1 MDDQTMV
8 IASVAALVIV
18 IVAWREILTAVV
30 GLIGGAV
37 AGYMSLIFSIALSA
51 DIFRNDKA
59 SAEGISILISIII
72 GSTVAFKV
80 WKKVWK
86 ALEKPD
92 KTQTEPES
100 VPGPQ
105 PNPVTPPIPAPRKAE
120 KQDKSDKT
128 VIMLMGQEAV
138 GKTTLLALMYKEF
151 TRNSYFPFV
160 ASDDTGIDLEEAY
173 QKLCTIIEQPNF
185 TQPPRLLPGTASVRE
200 YNFNI
205 ENREFVVYDTAGGLL
220 MTKESDGRAN
230 DLEDFRNAISKASV
244 IINVIDGAAMLE
256 GNDFLADRVNSPTRV
271 RDLLMRYKGG
281 DGRCLILFVITK
293 CEAWIKTEAG
303 IDKLRKAF
311 EDRHKVVLNWV
322 GENPNRA
329 GIFVPVK
336 TLGCVEFSFKEG
348 DGEQEKLVFHKKTNL
363 KFSQENVDKPMQY
376 AVRFCMRRSILPIE
390 KQFKFYGNSFMIQF

>member
-1 MDDQTMV
+1 MEFIIAFIIGLCAFIGV
-8 IASVAALVIV
+8 I
-18 IVAWREILTAVV
+18 
-30 GLIGGAV
+30 GAV
-37 AGYMSLIFSIALSA
+37 WFLVF
-51 DIFRNDKA
+51 KA
-59 SAEGISILISIII
+59 SEKI
-72 GSTVAFKV
+72 G
-80 WKKVWK
+80 
-86 ALEKPD
+86 E
-92 KTQTEPES
+92 TQTARDTLS
-100 VPGPQ
+100 QPQ
-105 PNPVTPPIPAPRKAE
+105 PDTVPPPIPAPRKAD

-205 ENREFVVYDTAGGLL
+205 ENREFVVYDTAGGLI

-303 IDKLRKAF
+303 IDKLRNAF

-390 KQFKFYGNSFMIQF
+390 KHFKFYGNSFMMQF

>member
-1 MDDQTMV
+1 MEIVLV
-8 IASVAALVIV
+8 IVAVVIV
-18 IVAWREILTAVV
+18 IVAWRTILTIAA
-30 GLIGGAV
+30 GLIAGGAV
-37 AGYMSLIFSIALSA
+37 GFAFSVLIIALSA
-51 DIFRNDKA
+51 GIFKNDKA
-59 SAEGISILISIII
+59 SMDVVAGISIFISIII
-72 GSTVAFKV
+72 GSVVAFKV
-80 WKKVWK
+80 WKKVWE

-92 KTQTEPES
+92 KIQTEPES
-100 VPGPQ
+100 VPVPK
-105 PNPVTPPIPAPRKAE
+105 PVTPPTPEPRKSD

-151 TRNSYFPFV
+151 TRNSHFPFV
-160 ASDDTGIDLEEAY
+160 ASNDTGIDLEEAY

-205 ENREFVVYDTAGGLL
+205 ENREFVVYDTAGGLI

-390 KQFKFYGNSFMIQF
+390 KHFKFYGNSFMIQF

>member
-1 MDDQTMV
+1 
-8 IASVAALVIV
+8 
-18 IVAWREILTAVV
+18 
-30 GLIGGAV
+30 
-37 AGYMSLIFSIALSA
+37 
-51 DIFRNDKA
+51 
-59 SAEGISILISIII
+59 
-72 GSTVAFKV
+72 
-80 WKKVWK
+80 
-86 ALEKPD
+86 
-92 KTQTEPES
+92 
-100 VPGPQ
+100 
-105 PNPVTPPIPAPRKAE
+105 
-120 KQDKSDKT
+120 
-128 VIMLMGQEAV
+128 
-138 GKTTLLALMYKEF
+138 LLALMYKEF

-205 ENREFVVYDTAGGLL
+205 ENREFAVYDTAGGLL

-230 DLEDFRNAISKASV
+230 DLGDFKNAISKASV

-256 GNDFLADRVNSPTRV
+256 GSHFFAERVNSPTRV
-271 RDLLMRYKGG
+271 RDLLMRYKG

-303 IDKLRKAF
+303 IDKLRNAF

-348 DGEQEKLVFHKKTNL
+348 DGEQEKLVFHKKANL

-390 KQFKFYGNSFMIQF
+390 KHFKFYGNSFMMQF